1 MSPIFFLVKIMVFS
15 IFFVDHLF
23 NSVFE
28 PNLFKQK
35 IIRSKK
41 IKFIHIRKKAVCL
54 YG

>member
-1 MSPIFFLVKIMVFS
+1 MMVFS

-41 IKFIHIRKKAVCL
+41 IKFIHIKKKQFVFKADKAEK
-54 YG
+54 YIF